1 MVTPLLE
8 AVFQVYIACDGRHGL
23 LCRVLRHRR
32 LKLTKGRISVNQMLT
47 IIANGSSEFFV
58 SMAGSLFAI
67 INIVLLKLG
76 GSTAVVIAR
85 RALKLIEVKR

>member
-1 MVTPLLE
+1 
-8 AVFQVYIACDGRHGL
+8 
-23 LCRVLRHRR
+23 
-32 LKLTKGRISVNQMLT
+32 MLT

-58 SMAGSLFAI
+58 SMAGSLFAII